1 MQVVDYQKTQ
11 TLCKKIPLARQLP
24 VFLASGG
31 TYTPHP
37 AMPSAETTI
46 TLKRSTCPS
55 FFPTHHLRKKK
66 LNLPCFWRW

>member
-46 TLKRSTCPS
+46 TLKRSTS
-55 FFPTHHLRKKK
+55 IIFPHASLAQEKA
-66 LNLPCFWRW
+66 